1 MLNKFSGAKHVFK
14 RHQILESEI
23 TSHEDIIINLLKKL
37 KDVSIDSTFKDEVN
51 DARERLSEDWQSLK
65 KLAQEKN
72 KKIREFVYFLKVEYT

>member
-1 MLNKFSGAKHVFK
+1 MFK

-37 KDVSIDSTFKDEVN
+37 EDVSIDSTFKDEVN